1 MSKFNYNFKVFGF
14 KEDEVW
20 DHIMFIAKEN
30 LEIETATA
38 ISPNIHGEARAH
50 ACGRAQMLT
59 DFINTLQ
66 NERIK
71 ALEALKSEV
80 IG

>member
-14 KEDEVW
+14 KENEVW

-30 LEIETATA
+30 LEVEIASA
-38 ISPNIHGEARAH
+38 INPNVQGESRVH

-59 DFINTLQ
+59 DFISTLE